1 MVVMFGS
8 TRAGAVIIGWGVLL
22 LLSIAAIP
30 FHIAF
35 AGVVIG
41 ALLTAGALALVVKWS
56 VEDMFG
62 EVTDDLDQMNDA
74 LADHEMQPV
83 DE

>member
-1 MVVMFGS
+1 MFGS
-8 TRAGAVIIGWGVLL
+8 TRAGAIIIGWGVLL
-22 LLSIAAIP
+22 LLSIVAIP

-41 ALLTAGALALVVKWS
+41 ALLTAGALVLVVKWS
-56 VEDMFG
+56 IEDMFG
-62 EVTDDLDQMNDA
+62 DVTDDLDQMSDA

-83 DE
+83 EDE